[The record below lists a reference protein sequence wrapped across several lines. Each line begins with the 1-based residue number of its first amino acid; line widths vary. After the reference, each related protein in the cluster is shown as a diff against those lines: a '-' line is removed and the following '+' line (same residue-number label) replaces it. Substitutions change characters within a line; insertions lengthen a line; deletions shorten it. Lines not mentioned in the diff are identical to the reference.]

1 MEHKSYQAFGLII
14 ESELELLAPETTG
27 TPDLVISYGTSP
39 RKLDETLID
48 VGWVKS
54 NKTEAIVNIKNIAC
68 FYVTNGN
75 SIVIENL
82 GTDDEE
88 QIRLYLMG
96 TCMGAVLQ
104 QRGIIPLHG
113 SCVCKDGKAFVIT
126 GDSGAGKSTT
136 AAEFLKRG
144 WKLMSDDVTPIV
156 EDNGT
161 YYARSTYPGQKL
173 WQDTIDRS
181 DNEDRVVQNIIREND
196 GRQKFQLQA
205 RNSYINATL
214 PLMYC
219 VYLVPG
225 SETLMMDELLG
236 FAKTDML
243 MRNLYRGFMVG
254 DKAGRSAQLK
264 TCIKLGEQVRLFLVA
279 RPVNEFTE
287 TKIVDWLI
295 SQVEG
300 ING

>member
-54 NKTEAIVNIKNIAC
+54 NKTEAIVNIENIAC

-161 YYARSTYPGQKL
+161 YYARSTYPGQKM

>member
-1 MEHKSYQAFGLII
+1 MDKRLYQAFGLII
-14 ESELELLAPETTG
+14 ESELELLAPEVNG
-27 TPDLVISYGTSP
+27 TPDLVISYGKSP
-39 RKLDETLID
+39 IDLDETLID

-54 NKTEAIVNIKNIAC
+54 NTTEAIVNISDIAR

-82 GTDDEE
+82 GTDDDE

-96 TCMGAVLQ
+96 TCMGAILQ

-113 SCVCKDGKAFVIT
+113 SCVCKDNKAFVIT

-161 YYARSTYPGQKL
+161 YYARSTYPGQKM

-181 DNEDRVVQNIIREND
+181 DNSDRVVKNIIREDD

-205 RNSYINATL
+205 KNSYINTTL

-219 VYLVPG
+219 VYLIPG

-243 MRNLYRGFMVG
+243 MRNLYRGFMIG
-254 DKAGRSAQLK
+254 DKAGRSNMLK
-264 TCIKLGEQVRLFLVA
+264 TCVKLGEQLRLFLVA
-279 RPVNEFTE
+279 RPTNEFTE

-295 SQVEG
+295 NQVEG
-300 ING
+300 TNG